1 VIYKFSGEKAVED
14 YRKLNNQPLRFV
26 LAEFRFSQ
34 VMDIQAFIP
43 TIQESLRRQYPNTE
57 KKVEQV
63 VQIQP
68 NTIATTGIDHWSFT
82 SADKKTAIDIHQDR
96 LIYATSD
103 YPRFDAFSDACE
115 TALNIISD
123 IVEPSLIRRI
133 GLRYGDLITIKDGD
147 KASDLVD
154 THFIYP
160 GCISTL
166 GNASHQKTETFI
178 NTELGGLAIR
188 SLYGIHNFTCLPDIR
203 NIPID
208 IELDETTS
216 ERIVLDFDHFWEA
229 KHESTPFKT
238 TDILSTLESLH
249 TTSREAFWQ
258 VTTDY
263 ARNERWA

>member
-1 VIYKFSGEKAVED
+1 MFSGEKAVED
-14 YRKLNNQPLRFV
+14 YKKLTNQPLRFV

-43 TIQESLRRQYPNTE
+43 KIQESLRRQYPTYE
-57 KKVEQV
+57 KKLEQV

-68 NTIATTGIDHWSFT
+68 GGIATSGVDHWSFT
-82 SADKKTAIDIHQDR
+82 SANKKNAIDINQDR
-96 LIYATSD
+96 LIYYTSD
-103 YPRFDAFSDACE
+103 YPRFEAFSDACE
-115 TALNIISD
+115 TALNIISE

-133 GLRYGDLITIKDGD
+133 GLRYGDLITVKDGD

-160 GCISTL
+160 DCIGTL

-178 NTELGGLAIR
+178 STELGGLAIR
-188 SLYGIHNFTCLPDIR
+188 SLYGIHNLTCLPDIR
-203 NIPID
+203 SLPID
-208 IELDETTS
+208 IELDETPS

-229 KHESTPFKT
+229 GHESTLFKT
-238 TDILSTLESLH
+238 SDILTTLDSLH
-249 TTSREAFWQ
+249 KTSREAFWQ

-263 ARNERWA
+263 ARNKRWA